1 MSCTV
6 TIDISRCSG
15 EIKSEWEALR
25 DRDVV
30 FLVSIQAPQVNAVLQ
45 ILEAEKKKSTGSG
58 YGGYG
63 GVDDSIDDKSSSTI
77 DYVSLLGIKYVR
89 GGEVF
94 EMQDEA
100 NVVLNDPSK

>member
-58 YGGYG
+58 YGGD
-63 GVDDSIDDKSSSTI
+63 GVDDSIDDQSSSNI

>member
-58 YGGYG
+58 GSGGG
-63 GVDDSIDDKSSSTI
+63 GDGVDDQSSSSI

>member
-1 MSCTV
+1 VSCTV

-58 YGGYG
+58 GG
-63 GVDDSIDDKSSSTI
+63 GVDDSIDDQSSSSI

>member
-1 MSCTV
+1 VSCTV

-15 EIKSEWEALR
+15 DIKSEWEALR

-58 YGGYG
+58 GG
-63 GVDDSIDDKSSSTI
+63 GVDDSIDDQSSSSI

>member
-58 YGGYG
+58 GGG
-63 GVDDSIDDKSSSTI
+63 GVDDSIDDQSSSSDI

>member
-58 YGGYG
+58 GG
-63 GVDDSIDDKSSSTI
+63 GVDDSIDDQSSSSI

>member
-1 MSCTV
+1 
-6 TIDISRCSG
+6 
-15 EIKSEWEALR
+15 
-25 DRDVV
+25 V

-45 ILEAEKKKSTGSG
+45 ILEAEKKKSSGSG
-58 YGGYG
+58 GGG
-63 GVDDSIDDKSSSTI
+63 GGGSGVDDSIDDQSSSNI

>member
-1 MSCTV
+1 
-6 TIDISRCSG
+6 
-15 EIKSEWEALR
+15 
-25 DRDVV
+25 
-30 FLVSIQAPQVNAVLQ
+30 VSIQAPQVNAVLQ
-45 ILEAEKKKSTGSG
+45 ILEAEKKKSTG
-58 YGGYG
+58 GGG
-63 GVDDSIDDKSSSTI
+63 GIGVDDSSDDQSSSSI

>member
-15 EIKSEWEALR
+15 DIKSEWEALR

-58 YGGYG
+58 GG
-63 GVDDSIDDKSSSTI
+63 GVDDSIDDQSSSSI

>member
-58 YGGYG
+58 GGG
-63 GVDDSIDDKSSSTI
+63 GGDSIDDQSSSSI

>member
-1 MSCTV
+1 M
-6 TIDISRCSG
+6 
-15 EIKSEWEALR
+15 KSEWEALR

-45 ILEAEKKKSTGSG
+45 ILEAEKKKSTG
-58 YGGYG
+58 GGGTG
-63 GVDDSIDDKSSSTI
+63 GVDDSIDDSSI

>member
-45 ILEAEKKKSTGSG
+45 ILEAEKKKSTGSS
-58 YGGYG
+58 GGG
-63 GVDDSIDDKSSSTI
+63 DDSIDDQSSSSI

>member
-45 ILEAEKKKSTGSG
+45 ILEAEKKKSTGD
-58 YGGYG
+58 GGDGGG
-63 GVDDSIDDKSSSTI
+63 GVDDSIDDQSSNSI